1 MASLEDSTRSTLR
14 FILAILMIPI
24 ILVTLLPFTLFLDWL
39 LKEDTRIGQDVL
51 SMLVD
56 EIVKPKKKESQ
67 L

>member
-1 MASLEDSTRSTLR
+1 VASLEDSTRSTLR